1 MSSYIYR
8 VIVDGVQVGAYS
20 QSQNILNEVERH
32 LGRANEILVQRV

>member
-1 MSSYIYR
+1 MLYR

-20 QSQNILNEVERH
+20 QVANILAEVERH